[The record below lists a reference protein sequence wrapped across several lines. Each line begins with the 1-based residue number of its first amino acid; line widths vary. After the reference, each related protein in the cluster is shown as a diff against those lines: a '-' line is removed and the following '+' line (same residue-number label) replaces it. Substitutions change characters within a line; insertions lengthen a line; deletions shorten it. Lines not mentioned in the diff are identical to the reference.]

1 MSKTIKG
8 LLIDPEKREISEIE
22 IPFDD
27 DGSCLHGMYEALNC
41 TAVDC
46 GRGGLCYLPSS
57 PSDDIWFDDEGL
69 YSDCEA
75 MFKLPE
81 WVPLVGR
88 GLILG
93 FDDEG
98 ECVDHTLT
106 PEDIEVLKLTIKWGR
121 RQR

>member
-1 MSKTIKG
+1 
-8 LLIDPEKREISEIE
+8 
-22 IPFDD
+22 
-27 DGSCLHGMYEALNC
+27 
-41 TAVDC
+41 
-46 GRGGLCYLPSS
+46 
-57 PSDDIWFDDEGL
+57 
-69 YSDCEA
+69 